1 MSLPTSKSTIFLF
14 LLPFIFIPKS
24 LIFTLL
30 SVNSRS
36 TKMRQFVPYLIYI
49 SVTLQRGEVQLGE
62 KKFLFFTLIGARIRY
77 YRKLSG
83 LGQAELAKRVGISES
98 TLRRIEQGT
107 YNQNVSL
114 TTLIDIADGL
124 RIDVQLLLTIN
135 DDEKRLLGWK

>member
-1 MSLPTSKSTIFLF
+1 
-14 LLPFIFIPKS
+14 
-24 LIFTLL
+24 
-30 SVNSRS
+30 
-36 TKMRQFVPYLIYI
+36 MRKFVPYLIYI